1 MTNSLRIRLL
11 WWLLVPLALYVFVT
25 GNAEHDNARRTA
37 DLVQDNALLSSA
49 RMIAGEVEW
58 VDGYLRV
65 DVPPAA
71 LEMFAS
77 PYRDQV
83 FYSVAVDG
91 GRLLA
96 GTPDFPH
103 DTYASYDAPRYYD
116 TTVKGHSIRA
126 VGFVR
131 QMYDNGA
138 TRRVLVSVGKTI
150 RSRDAMMQQLWRP
163 QLVRQIE
170 MIVLAVALVC
180 IGLTFELRPLMKMK
194 DDVADRDPM
203 QLAPLRIERLH
214 AELRP
219 IVDAINQC
227 IARLGLQVGAQR
239 RFIADAAHQ
248 LRTPLT
254 LLDTQL
260 QFARQHRGLEP
271 ALDEALAAMHR
282 SNRSMVGLTNKLLL
296 LAQAEAADYTQ
307 LANQPVDLGALAKD
321 VVEDLALLA
330 QARTID
336 LGAELQSP
344 AWIVGHAGLLSALIA
359 NLAENAIR
367 YTQPGGHVTVAVRS
381 DDATVTLVVSDNGPG
396 IPPEARSRVFEPFYR
411 AATDTEGTGLGL
423 AIAREIVHAHRGEI
437 VLSAGEPIVAATGSS
452 GGRGV
457 TATVTFAAVRSV

>member
-131 QMYDNGA
+131 QGA
-138 TRRVLVSVGKTI
+138 ISTGVFGPFSWLGLCKKTFIEWRSAPCGGIWPRQASASTSTTAICASAGIACRMEGAARFCRRCGLPGFRSCDPADAYCVRVGKT
-150 RSRDAMMQQLWRP
+150 RKF
-163 QLVRQIE
+163 
-170 MIVLAVALVC
+170 
-180 IGLTFELRPLMKMK
+180 G
-194 DDVADRDPM
+194 
-203 QLAPLRIERLH
+203 
-214 AELRP
+214 
-219 IVDAINQC
+219 
-227 IARLGLQVGAQR
+227 
-239 RFIADAAHQ
+239 
-248 LRTPLT
+248 
-254 LLDTQL
+254 
-260 QFARQHRGLEP
+260 
-271 ALDEALAAMHR
+271 
-282 SNRSMVGLTNKLLL
+282 
-296 LAQAEAADYTQ
+296 
-307 LANQPVDLGALAKD
+307 
-321 VVEDLALLA
+321 
-330 QARTID
+330 
-336 LGAELQSP
+336 
-344 AWIVGHAGLLSALIA
+344 
-359 NLAENAIR
+359 
-367 YTQPGGHVTVAVRS
+367 
-381 DDATVTLVVSDNGPG
+381 
-396 IPPEARSRVFEPFYR
+396 
-411 AATDTEGTGLGL
+411 
-423 AIAREIVHAHRGEI
+423 
-437 VLSAGEPIVAATGSS
+437 
-452 GGRGV
+452 
-457 TATVTFAAVRSV
+457 